1 MEGGQWGI
9 GRKRNNS
16 STVTVEKVEFK
27 GIGAGRDQFDID
39 NKRPLSSDCKKRKRT
54 TIVHFSESPYT
65 VFAA

>member
-1 MEGGQWGI
+1 MEGGQWVI

-16 STVTVEKVEFK
+16 STVTGEKVEFK

-39 NKRPLSSDCKKRKRT
+39 NKSPLSSDCKKRKRK
-54 TIVHFSESPYT
+54 IVHFSESPDT